1 MLRSVRMMFM
11 LVVATVLTVSAANA
25 SPSLVRD
32 SVSRHNHAEQGF
44 FQGNPHAGS
53 HHFATPQRWFR
64 LR

>member
-1 MLRSVRMMFM
+1 MLRSVRMLLM

-25 SPSLVRD
+25 SPNQVRD

-44 FQGNPHAGS
+44 FQAGA
-53 HHFATPQRWFR
+53 HHFATHHRWFR